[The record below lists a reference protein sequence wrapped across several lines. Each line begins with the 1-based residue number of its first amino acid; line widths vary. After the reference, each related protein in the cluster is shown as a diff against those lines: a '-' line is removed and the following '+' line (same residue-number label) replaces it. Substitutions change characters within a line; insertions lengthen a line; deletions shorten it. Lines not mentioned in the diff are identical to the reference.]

1 MGHMSYNKVSTSTSS
16 GKASSRCSRGFRLN
30 PRKFYVLRLRKRFN
44 FFLRLF
50 DSWKLSYGE
59 AIQLLKK
66 MVCRKSGLKRNN
78 SNNSTRSLVRSRE
91 EKIKDHED
99 CKMRSCGRSNSFYA
113 EAIADCLEFIKRTS
127 ISSMDQSQDPISH
140 IQDRNS

>member
-1 MGHMSYNKVSTSTSS
+1 MGRMSYNKVSTSTSS

-78 SNNSTRSLVRSRE
+78 SNNSTRSFVRE
-91 EKIKDHED
+91 EKIKGQDD
-99 CKMRSCGRSNSFYA
+99 CKMRSFGRSNSFYA

-140 IQDRNS
+140 IQDI